1 MDDFKK
7 INKDTHMS
15 ILLNIHHVEL
25 ALDYADRVIGIR
37 KGQVVYDG
45 KASDVTQ
52 PILDLIY
59 GNVQVQDELSVN
71 PTLQP
76 QS

>member
-1 MDDFKK
+1 
-7 INKDTHMS
+7 MS

-25 ALDYADRVIGIR
+25 ALEYADRVIGIR
-37 KGQVVYDG
+37 QGQVVYDG
-45 KASDVTQ
+45 KASEVTQ
-52 PILDLIY
+52 PILDVIY
-59 GNVQVQDELSVN
+59 GDVQAQDELNIN